1 MVASTCVENILHVVN
16 EAEHLC
22 LFSKMRNIPA
32 ISKLLNRQERITS
45 ETAVAGY
52 LHSKIH
58 LKKEAVEMPQFL
70 NGISGAEALC
80 QHAKGT
86 FNGFFSLK
94 EFKSTSQENITV
106 PLLYVKDKVKGIF
119 LVSKFYFF

>member
-16 EAEHLC
+16 EAEHLR

-58 LKKEAVEMPQFL
+58 PKKEAIEMPHVFKWYLRCRSPMPAHQRYVQCL
-70 NGISGAEALC
+70 LQPEGVQIYISGEYHSSPAVCKRQGE
-80 QHAKGT
+80 GY
-86 FNGFFSLK
+86 FSSL
-94 EFKSTSQENITV
+94 
-106 PLLYVKDKVKGIF
+106 
-119 LVSKFYFF
+119 